1 VLTATRCI
9 ARNVQSV
16 ERSACRYLLARNASA
31 ERIEAVIIDVEAD
44 FICCFTEGKVQ
55 AFFNGRRQREIGNVA
70 AADADY
76 VMVMFSNT
84 FG

>member
-1 VLTATRCI
+1 MATATRCI

-31 ERIEAVIIDVEAD
+31 ERIEAVIVDVEAD
-44 FICCFTEGKVQ
+44 FVCCFMEGKVQ
-55 AFFNGRRQREIGNVA
+55 AFFNRRRQREIGNVA

-76 VMVMFSNT
+76 VMVLFSNT